1 LLQSAW
7 PRPASSDIWLRGLGF
22 NNLNQLKTFL
32 PRGFGET
39 VVERDQFERR
49 WTAFGRKESRR
60 KLERVSRSQRMNAK
74 KPKRVLAD
82 NFAGFDLVPSVSKL
96 FQPIEGERG
105 AFPVEQGVTL
115 ETGQG

>member
-82 NFAGFDLVPSVSKL
+82 NFAGFDLVPSVSEL

-105 AFPVEQGVTL
+105 ALPVEQGVTL

>member
-105 AFPVEQGVTL
+105 ALPVEQGVTL